1 MKSMLHSNTQSP
13 VRDRSCLLIV
23 FIIVSVV
30 QSGIVFAN
38 DNDRFP
44 AIIASAEKG
53 WPQFRGPRRDGVS
66 DERGLQPSWPADGPK
81 AVWTAENLGRGYS
94 SPILADGRIYLTGD
108 VGEELHIFALDLE
121 GKPLWQSKNG
131 AYWRDP
137 YPGARASVTFS
148 AGRLY
153 HENAHGR
160 LACLDAATGRES
172 WAVDL
177 LDQFGGKN
185 ITWGLS
191 ECVLVDDHCVYATV
205 GGRDALVVAFDKMT
219 GELRWK
225 SPPLTDDAGN
235 GDIES
240 ASYVSP
246 ILIQFAGRRYLVG
259 CSLRH
264 LFCVDA
270 ENGTLQWTRRFPT
283 TYGVIAMMPALVGD
297 GIFMTAPHGKGGRWF
312 RLVPPT
318 APGGTIGAEELW
330 QTRLDTLQGGVVQS
344 GAKLI
349 GAFYGGRKGW
359 AAIDPSSGDVIYDL
373 PDTAK
378 GAPLL
383 ADGRIYAWC
392 EDGWM
397 LLLDP
402 REDRFEITGR
412 FRFATAENR
421 DAWAHP
427 VIHDGRLYLRYHERL
442 TCYDIRAND

>member
-1 MKSMLHSNTQSP
+1 MILSQI
-13 VRDRSCLLIV
+13 CLRLPTLIAICV
-23 FIIVSVV
+23 ATFLPGHVNADEKVQLPYVV
-30 QSGIVFAN
+30 
-38 DNDRFP
+38 
-44 AIIASAEKG
+44 ASSEKG
-53 WPQFRGPRRDGVS
+53 WPQFRGPGRDGVS
-66 DERGLQPSWPADGPK
+66 NERGLQQSWPEGGPK

-94 SPILADGRIYLTGD
+94 SPIIADGRIYLTGD
-108 VGEELHIFALDLE
+108 VGEELHIRALDLA
-121 GKPLWQSKNG
+121 GRPLWQSKNG

-148 AGRLY
+148 EGRLY

-160 LACLDAATGRES
+160 LACLDAATSREL

-177 LDQFGGKN
+177 LERFGGKN

-191 ECVLVDDHCVYATV
+191 ECVLVDDHSVYATA
-205 GGRDALVVAFDKMT
+205 GGRDALVVAFDKVT

-225 SPPLTDDAGN
+225 SPPLRDDAGN
-235 GDIES
+235 GEIES

-246 ILIQFAGRRYLVG
+246 ILIQFAARRYLVG

-297 GIFMTAPHGKGGRWF
+297 GIFMTAPHGKGGRLF
-312 RLVPPT
+312 NLVPRT
-318 APGGTIGAEELW
+318 APRETIGADELW
-330 QTRLDTLQGGVVQS
+330 HTRLDTLQGCVVRS
-344 GAKLI
+344 GEKLI
-349 GAFYGGRKGW
+349 GSYYGGRKGW
-359 AAIDPSSGDVIYDL
+359 AAIDAQSGEVLYDL

-383 ADGRIYAWC
+383 ADGRVHAYC
-392 EDGWM
+392 EDGSM

-402 REDRFEITGR
+402 REDRFEVTGR
-412 FRFATAENR
+412 FRFANADDR

-427 VIHDGRLYLRYHERL
+427 VIHDGRLYLRYHDRL
-442 TCYDIRAND
+442 TCYDIRATE